1 MKTSQDFQEC
11 YEKYGLLETIQ
22 RFVDFVEKETH
33 HFVYPSFTSIG
44 HVILDDYNWDDMFIE
59 HALEDERINEHLIYQ
74 FSQLPEEEADYLSDN
89 DWENFAY
96 WALIEGTELII
107 EFLKWMLTIP
117 EEERFDHLP
126 DYMKV

>member
-1 MKTSQDFQEC
+1 MKTPQEFQVY
-11 YEKYGLLETIQ
+11 YEKHGLLETIEK
-22 RFVDFVEKETH
+22 FEDFVEKETH
-33 HFVYPSFTSIG
+33 RFVYPGYTSIG
-44 HVILDDYNWDDMFIE
+44 HVILDDYNWDDVFIE
-59 HALEDERINEHLIYQ
+59 HALKDERINEHLIYQ